1 MREAIHDLNNQLAVI
16 LNYANFVLEDTPA
29 NDPRREDL
37 LEIQR
42 AAKRA
47 RDVTLGLLAQDP
59 PAAAAD

>member
-47 RDVTLGLLAQDP
+47 RDVTLGLLAQEP
-59 PAAAAD
+59 PAAAGD

>member
-16 LNYANFVLEDTPA
+16 LNYASFVLEDTPA

-47 RDVTLGLLAQDP
+47 RDVTLGLLAQEP